1 MSYDPFDYGDQLNP
15 EKLNNKL
22 EQINK
27 LLSRAYIHNNE
38 LRKRVETLDTA
49 FALANADLAG
59 ATIGTSTGYTEA
71 SVGASGNE
79 VIIGGKH
86 FSTNYG
92 TTSVATID
100 SNNTEDDNYSLIL
113 SHTDVVSRIPLTLN
127 LFNELEPSLGTI
139 LTSSLNDFDQ
149 TKLWTILS
157 PSAVWADTSASATG
171 AIYIEVPATLTPLL
185 NRVTIKPITGTGYK
199 LQYEDFGGVKHFVD
213 PTMSGGYHTGMNTYH
228 IDGSKF
234 SGVLEVVLEGT
245 DISSSYHYGLSTISM
260 DYRKYVSTG
269 DATIDLDLTPT
280 VAKNLTY
287 VNANFEDSS
296 DVSVENAII
305 QISAGATGV
314 EFENN
319 IIYDS
324 TYHQYPLLTSSYPI
338 EDNSDAIVDTV
349 YIKVT
354 LKQKTENTPALKD
367 LTIRYEEV

>member
-27 LLSRAYIHNNE
+27 LLSRAYVHNNE
-38 LRKRVETLDTA
+38 LRKRVETLNIA
-49 FALANADLAG
+49 FSLANEDLAG

-71 SVGASGNE
+71 SVGASGHE

-86 FSTNYG
+86 FSADYTS
-92 TTSVATID
+92 TSVTVID
-100 SNNTEDDNYSLIL
+100 TNNTQDDNYSLIL
-113 SHTDVVSRIPLTLN
+113 SNTDTVSRIPLTLN

-139 LTSSLNDFDQ
+139 LTSSLDDFDQ
-149 TKLWTILS
+149 TKLWTMLS

-171 AIYIEVPATLTPLL
+171 TIYIEVPATLTPLL
-185 NRVTIKPITGTGYK
+185 NRITIKPITGTGYK
-199 LQYEDFGGVKHFVD
+199 LQYEDFGGVYHFVD
-213 PTMSGGYHTGMNTYH
+213 PTMSNGYHTGMNTYH

-234 SGVLEVVLEGT
+234 SGVLEVILNGT
-245 DISSSYHYGLSTISM
+245 NISSSYHYGLSTINM

-269 DATIDLDLTPT
+269 DATIDLALTSS

-287 VNANFEDSS
+287 VNANFEDSN
-296 DVSVENAII
+296 DVAAENAII
-305 QISAGATGV
+305 RISAGATGV
-314 EFENN
+314 AFDDN

-324 TYHQYPLLTSSYPI
+324 TYHQYPLLTSSYPL
-338 EDNSDAIVDTV
+338 EDHSNTIVNTV